1 MTDGKGRKNVRKKQP
16 ASLEREI
23 ERTVYSF
30 DANEAA
36 RVVYTERLNF

>member
-1 MTDGKGRKNVRKKQP
+1 MRKKLP

-36 RVVYTERLNF
+36 RVVYTERPTFISVK